1 MTEGLFTGADVQCTI
16 QNFLDLAD
24 EMNFETAVQQIRAEY
39 EARAN
44 ANFQLLVVGE
54 EKTGKSHL
62 INALLDEPDL
72 LPVDT
77 HPATSTLYKVM
88 YGDTKEY
95 KIFFNPKVKPEDPS
109 ELEEVPPIVTTDPAE
124 LKRYGTHSKN
134 SENAQD
140 VARIEVYLP
149 NDLLKSGVIINDTP
163 GLGRI
168 CSEFD
173 EIPFQQVITADAICF
188 VVNPGI
194 SPATI
199 ANMCYLKKFLEIAT
213 HYQVRKPALCFVQTC
228 IDLLSEEEVSTYQDR
243 DLKTIQNS
251 IGTYFSGPAEK
262 IPYFPISSKRK
273 EFANA
278 ASEEDSISYLEV
290 SGFNP
295 LLTFFENAFQEKR
308 EYLALELLEPIRFVT
323 REVLQRGITNE
334 QRLFDAVSDAKDKT
348 DLNEHIRIMK
358 EKLAIWEEDIFEP
371 FVVNLD
377 HKMRELQD
385 DLDYRLQ
392 TELAS
397 DGNNPTISDMIA
409 ELKNRNATAS
419 IIRQDADYIGER
431 CIYAWERIVQK
442 SLEQY
447 VEGMDAFFREN
458 DDLLLSVWEDVSDLA
473 PAEIELPSKK
483 LQLSAR
489 DLFEEVMQIG
499 RGAALVMTAFS
510 LAELVLSGTAIASQ
524 VGSGTAIASQV
535 GVAATGAA
543 ATGPAVLLVLAA
555 IAAVAFITWRHYKKN
570 ELLGTYA
577 ELEEALNQMASSV
590 YKKAARQSASLC
602 NDCNKTVKDNLR
614 KLKQTVRRKIEADCS
629 AARQACD
636 ADADANRRISKTLKE
651 RATRVQELLD
661 TLNKIL
667 EADTQTAAAP
677 SR

>member
-1 MTEGLFTGADVQCTI
+1 MTESLFTRADVQRTI
-16 QNFLDLAD
+16 QNFLDLTD

-44 ANFQLLVVGE
+44 ANFQVLVVGE

-62 INALLDEPDL
+62 INALLGEPDL

-77 HPATSTLYKVM
+77 HPATSTVYKVM
-88 YGDTKEY
+88 YGDTKVY
-95 KIFFNPKVKPEDPS
+95 KIFFNPRINPEDPS

-124 LKRYGTHSKN
+124 LKKYGTHN
-134 SENAQD
+134 ENPENTQE
-140 VARIEVYLP
+140 VARIEIYLP
-149 NDLLKSGVIINDTP
+149 NNLLKSGVVINDTP

-188 VVNPGI
+188 VVD
-194 SPATI
+194 SVTAPATTVDMD
-199 ANMCYLKKFLEIAT
+199 NLKKFLEIAT
-213 HYQVRKPALCFVQTC
+213 HYQARKPSLCFVQTR
-228 IDLLSEEEVSTYQDR
+228 IDIASEEEVSTYQHR
-243 DLKTIQNS
+243 NLETIRKS
-251 IGTYFSGPAEK
+251 IGTYFSEPEEE
-262 IPYFPISSKRK
+262 IPYFPVSSRRK

-278 ASEEDSISYLEV
+278 ASEEDSISYLEA

-295 LLTFFENAFQEKR
+295 LLTFFQNAFQEKR

-323 REVLQRGITNE
+323 REVLQRGITHE
-334 QRLFDAVSDAKDKT
+334 QRLFDAVRDAKDKAAL
-348 DLNEHIRIMK
+348 DEHIRIMN

-371 FVVNLD
+371 FLVNLE

-397 DGNNPTISDMIA
+397 DGNNPTISNLIA
-409 ELKNRNATAS
+409 ELKKRNVTAS
-419 IIRQDADYIGER
+419 TIRHDADYIGER
-431 CIYAWERIVQK
+431 CVYTWERVVQK
-442 SLEQY
+442 SLTQY

-458 DDLLLSVWEDVSDLA
+458 DHLLLSVWEDVSDLV
-473 PAEIELPSKK
+473 PAEVELPSKK
-483 LQLSAR
+483 LQLSDR

-499 RGAALVMTAFS
+499 RGAAWVMTGFS

-535 GVAATGAA
+535 SIAATGAA
-543 ATGPAVLLVLAA
+543 AMGPGVLVVLAA
-555 IAAVAFITWRHYKKN
+555 VAVASFIVWRHYKKK

-577 ELEEALNQMASSV
+577 ELEEALNQMASSA

-614 KLKQTVRRKIEADCS
+614 NLRQTVRQKLEADCS
-629 AARQACD
+629 AARQACE
-636 ADADANRRISKTLKE
+636 AEAEANQRRSKTLRE
-651 RATRVQELLD
+651 QATRVQELLD

-667 EADTQTAAAP
+667 EADTKTAAVS